1 MKKIWMIACAAALLL
16 AGCGAQESSAAP
28 QDTAAVQTT
37 GAAPAAPVA
46 SGAVQQQVSGAP
58 LKLVNIQTLAQLPEL
73 PTGCEV
79 TSLAAVLN
87 YYGVTIDK
95 CDIGDRYLDKG
106 AVGTVD
112 FREAFEGDPRDEDA
126 YGCYA
131 PVIVNAANRILTERG
146 TSMQAAEVSGQEL
159 EQLFSYLDRDIP
171 VIIWGTLDC
180 APGEPTAVWEVNGK
194 QLQWI
199 YPEHCMVLAGYSD
212 TSVWVCDPMSG
223 QMQEYDKELFK
234 TGYNAL
240 LRQAVVIQ

>member
-1 MKKIWMIACAAALLL
+1 MKKTVIFVVAAVLLL
-16 AGCGAQESSAAP
+16 CGCGAQESSETPRETAAP
-28 QDTAAVQTT
+28 QTAAVET
-37 GAAPAAPVA
+37 APAA
-46 SGAVQQQVSGAP
+46 SGAVPQTVDGHPA
-58 LKLVNIQTLAQLPEL
+58 KLVHIQTLAQLPEL

-79 TSLAAVLN
+79 TSLAAVLR
-87 YYGVTIDK
+87 YYGFDIDK
-95 CDIGDRYLDKG
+95 CEIGDRYLDKG

-146 TSMQAAEVSGQEL
+146 SAMRAAEVSGREL
-159 EQLFSYLDRDIP
+159 EDLFGYLDRDIP

-180 APGEPTAVWEVNGK
+180 APSEPTTVWDIGGK

-212 TSVWVCDPMSG
+212 ADVWVCDPMSG
-223 QMQEYDKELFK
+223 KMQKYEKELFK
-234 TGYNAL
+234 AGYNAL
-240 LRQAVVIQ
+240 LRQAIVIQ